1 MLYHLEATFADKD
14 QVDALVALIRDEYEA
29 EDVMVHSSP
38 EPDEAC

>member
-1 MLYHLEATFADKD
+1 MLYHLEATFTDQD

-29 EDVMVHSSP
+29 EDVRVYRSN